1 MSSGFEE
8 LTSSAL
14 DLEGD
19 LATRISASFW
29 SVSSDDKFSLESISG
44 FLGRDKSRLTSLS
57 GCDAF
62 EPLPELRLPGF
73 DTDLCSGPEVLDD
86 EEDEELLE
94 LVCSFTES
102 GLLEDSLLLDFDLA
116 DIGFLSSAEL
126 SSDVF
131 S

>member
-19 LATRISASFW
+19 LATRISASLW

-44 FLGRDKSRLTSLS
+44 FLGRDKSRLTSIS
-57 GCDAF
+57 GSDAF
-62 EPLPELRLPGF
+62 EPLPELRSPGF
-73 DTDLCSGPEVLDD
+73 ATDLSSWPEVLDD

-94 LVCSFTES
+94 LCSLTES
-102 GLLEDSLLLDFDLA
+102 GLLEDSLLLDFNLA
-116 DIGFLSSAEL
+116 DIGLLSSAEL

-131 S
+131 G